1 MVEMVVESVRVSLT
15 TQNRVVILKDKGTE
29 RYLLIWIGP
38 LEAWAIASAV
48 AGVPPA
54 RPCTHDLVKS
64 VIDEL
69 GAKVTQ
75 VIVNDLREETF
86 FARIIMDSNGRHIE
100 IDSRPSDAIAVAVR
114 VKAPIYVEESVLN
127 SAGVTPDTEEGGPV
141 TPESAP
147 VEEMDLERLSAFQE
161 LINGLDTLDDLGKPK
176 SS

>member
-1 MVEMVVESVRVSLT
+1 VVEMVVESVRVSLT
-15 TQNRVVILKDKGTE
+15 TQNRVVILKDKTTE

-64 VIDEL
+64 VVDEL

-86 FARIIMDSNGRHIE
+86 FARIIMDSSGRHIE

-127 SAGVTPDTEEGGPV
+127 SAGVTPDTEDVPTG
-141 TPESAP
+141 PESAP
-147 VEEMDLERLSAFQE
+147 VEKMDLEKLSAFQE

-176 SS
+176 S

>member
-1 MVEMVVESVRVSLT
+1 MVVESVRVSLT

-48 AGVPPA
+48 AGVPPP
-54 RPCTHDLVKS
+54 RPTTHDLVKS
-64 VIDEL
+64 VVDEL

-86 FARIIMDSNGRHIE
+86 YARIIMDSGGRHIE
-100 IDSRPSDAIAVAVR
+100 LDSRPSDAIAVAVR
-114 VKAPIYVEESVLN
+114 VKAPIYVEEHVLN
-127 SAGVTPDTEEGGPV
+127 SAGVTPDNEEAPAV
-141 TPESAP
+141 ADTAP
-147 VEEMDLERLSAFQE
+147 VEQMDLEKLSAFQD

-176 SS
+176 S

>member
-15 TQNRVVILKDKGTE
+15 TQNRVVILKDKTTE

-54 RPCTHDLVKS
+54 RPSTHDLVKS
-64 VIDEL
+64 VVDEI

-75 VIVNDLREETF
+75 IVVNDLREETF
-86 FARIIMDSNGRHIE
+86 FARIIMDINGRHVE

-114 VKAPIYVEESVLN
+114 VKAPIYVEETVLN
-127 SAGVTPDTEEGGPV
+127 SAGVTPDTEELPAQ
-141 TPESAP
+141 ESQPA
-147 VEEMDLERLSAFQE
+147 EKLDLEKLSAFKD

-176 SS
+176 S

>member
-15 TQNRVVILKDKGTE
+15 TQNRVVILKDKTTE

-64 VIDEL
+64 VVDEL

-114 VKAPIYVEESVLN
+114 VKAPIYVEENVLN
-127 SAGVTPDTEEGGPV
+127 SAGVTPDTEEAV
-141 TPESAP
+141 SEEQSK
-147 VEEMDLERLSAFQE
+147 VEKLDLEKLSAFQE

-176 SS
+176 S

>member
-1 MVEMVVESVRVSLT
+1 VVEMVVESVRVSLT
-15 TQNRVVILKDKGTE
+15 TQNRVVILKDKVTE

-64 VIDEL
+64 VVDEL

-86 FARIIMDSNGRHIE
+86 FARIIMDSSGRHIE

-127 SAGVTPDTEEGGPV
+127 SAGVTPDNEEAP
-141 TPESAP
+141 TSSEAAP
-147 VEEMDLERLSAFQE
+147 VEQMDLEKLSAFQD

-176 SS
+176 S

>member
-1 MVEMVVESVRVSLT
+1 VVEMVVESVRVSLT

-64 VIDEL
+64 VVDEL

-114 VKAPIYVEESVLN
+114 VKAPIYVEESVLT
-127 SAGVTPDTEEGGPV
+127 SAGVTPDTEEAPTTEG
-141 TPESAP
+141 AP
-147 VEEMDLERLSAFQE
+147 VEKMDLEKLSDFQE

-176 SS
+176 S

>member
-48 AGVPPA
+48 AGVPPP
-54 RPCTHDLVKS
+54 RPTTHDLVKS
-64 VIDEL
+64 VVDEL

-86 FARIIMDSNGRHIE
+86 YARIIMDSGGRHIE
-100 IDSRPSDAIAVAVR
+100 LDSRPSDAIAVAVR
-114 VKAPIYVEESVLN
+114 VKAPIYVEEQVLN
-127 SAGVTPDTEEGGPV
+127 SAGVTPDSEDAPPAAE
-141 TPESAP
+141 TPGEK
-147 VEEMDLERLSAFQE
+147 VDIEKLSAFQE

-176 SS
+176 S

>member
-1 MVEMVVESVRVSLT
+1 MVVESVRVSLT
-15 TQNRVVILKDKGTE
+15 TQNRVVILKDKSTE

-64 VIDEL
+64 VVEEL

-114 VKAPIYVEESVLN
+114 VKAPIFVEEAVLN
-127 SAGVTPDTEEGGPV
+127 SAGVTPDTEEAGAA
-141 TPESAP
+141 PETKP
-147 VEEMDLERLSAFQE
+147 VEEMDLQRLSAFQE

>member
-15 TQNRVVILKDKGTE
+15 TQNRVVILKDKTTE

-64 VIDEL
+64 VVDEL
-69 GAKVTQ
+69 GARVTQ

-127 SAGVTPDTEEGGPV
+127 SAGVTPDTEEGV
-141 TPESAP
+141 AAAPESAP

-176 SS
+176 S

>member
-1 MVEMVVESVRVSLT
+1 VVEMVVESVRVSLT

-64 VIDEL
+64 VVDEL

-114 VKAPIYVEESVLN
+114 VKAPIYVEENVLN
-127 SAGVTPDTEEGGPV
+127 SAGVTPDTEEAPAA
-141 TPESAP
+141 ESAP
-147 VEEMDLERLSAFQE
+147 VEKMDLEKLSAFQD

>member
-1 MVEMVVESVRVSLT
+1 MVVESVRVSLT
-15 TQNRVVILKDKGTE
+15 TQNRVVILKDKATE

-64 VIDEL
+64 VVDEL

-114 VKAPIYVEESVLN
+114 VKAPIYVEENVLN
-127 SAGVTPDTEEGGPV
+127 SAGVTPDTEE
-141 TPESAP
+141 AP
-147 VEEMDLERLSAFQE
+147 ASEQTAEKVDLEKLSAFQD

-176 SS
+176 QSS

>member
-15 TQNRVVILKDKGTE
+15 TQNRVVILKDKATE

-64 VIDEL
+64 VVDEL

-86 FARIIMDSNGRHIE
+86 FARIIMDSSGRHIE

-114 VKAPIYVEESVLN
+114 VKAPIYVEESVLT
-127 SAGVTPDTEEGGPV
+127 SAGVTPDTEEAP
-141 TPESAP
+141 TAEAAP
-147 VEEMDLERLSAFQE
+147 VEQMDLEKLSAFQE